1 MDKLWLKPD
10 LLFLPSSLD
19 QGMSFAEV
27 AGFLCRNEDA
37 VRKKAEELGLRE
49 CAVWPVVRPKVEEA
63 PSLIQETGTASALK
77 ECRLLLARINDTLSG
92 IQPEQFVN
100 SSPPIV
106 QGALEYAAAVLKKM
120 SSGGDRG
127 CSGN

>member
-1 MDKLWLKPD
+1 V
-10 LLFLPSSLD
+10 
-19 QGMSFAEV
+19 QRRG
-27 AGFLCRNEDA
+27 CR
-37 VRKKAEELGLRE
+37 AEESGRVGFKGVRGL
-49 CAVWPVVRPKVEEA
+49 AVVRQKVEEA